1 MPSTKKRI
9 NLTVPDALYERIQQY
24 KEKQGVLND
33 ASACMQLISQQ
44 LQAQEQ
50 NEMMTNLLRS
60 MPMEQVLSVTTDG
73 IKALKKLVDTNQL
86 KD

>member
-24 KEKQGVLND
+24 KEKQGILND

>member
-24 KEKQGVLND
+24 KEKQGILND
-33 ASACMQLISQQ
+33 ASACMQLVTQQ

-50 NEMMTNLLRS
+50 NEMMTNLLRTMS
-60 MPMEQVLSVTTDG
+60 MEQVLSITTDG
-73 IKALKKLVDTNQL
+73 MEALKKLVDTNQL

>member
-24 KEKQGVLND
+24 KEKQGILND

-73 IKALKKLVDTNQL
+73 IKALKKLVDTNQP